1 MKRLL
6 SLVLGAMAVLSASA
20 QSDDFGIWTEV
31 GIEKKFGKKLSL
43 EGGVEARF
51 EDKVT
56 KVTRTGFNIGVT
68 YKPWKFLRFGAGYA
82 FMNDWKDT
90 EVNTKYDTDAETGT
104 TTFSG
109 YNIDKDFRRNKHRLY
124 IQAVGKLDVGRF
136 SFSLRERL
144 QYTHYRSDE
153 TNSIKYRTPLDEE
166 SKEFYEMMGRSV
178 YTYNNQYFGSK
189 EEVIDNKHSKN
200 RYYVRSRFQV
210 SYNIKGIPLEP
221 YASIELSHCL
231 NKGFGFSTHKSS
243 ATEGSSWNPKKYR
256 YTIGADYTIKKTHQF
271 GLAYV
276 YNHGTD
282 DDNEGDLHAIN
293 LSYKFKF

>member
-1 MKRLL
+1 MKRIL
-6 SLVLGAMAVLSASA
+6 SLMLCAMAVLSASA
-20 QSDDFGIWTEV
+20 QSDDFGIWTDV
-31 GIEKKFGKKLSL
+31 GVEKKFSKKLSL

-51 EDKVT
+51 EDNVS
-56 KVTRTGFNIGVT
+56 KVTRTGFNLGVT

-90 EVNTKYDTDAETGT
+90 EINAKYDTDLESGS

-124 IQAVGKLDVGRF
+124 VQAVGKVDVGRF

-144 QYTHYRSDE
+144 QYTHMRSDK
-153 TNSIKYRTPLDEE
+153 TNRTKYRTPLAEGGEE
-166 SKEFYEMMGRSV
+166 IYELMGQDVRDIYPYNYNGRYFQDKTDTIDSK
-178 YTYNNQYFGSK
+178 
-189 EEVIDNKHSKN
+189 HHKN

-210 SYNIKGIPLEP
+210 SYNVKGIPLEP
-221 YASIELSHCL
+221 YASIELSNSLHE
-231 NKGFGFSTHKSS
+231 GF
-243 ATEGSSWNPKKYR
+243 AVKKYR
-256 YTIGADYTIKKTHQF
+256 YTVGADYTIKKTHQF
-271 GLAYV
+271 GLAYI
-276 YNHGTD
+276 YNNGVD

>member
-1 MKRLL
+1 MKRTL
-6 SLVLGAMAVLSASA
+6 SLMLCAMAVLSASA
-20 QSDDFGIWTEV
+20 QSDDFGIWTDV
-31 GIEKKFGKKLSL
+31 GVEKKFSKKLSL

-51 EDKVT
+51 EDNVS
-56 KVTRTGFNIGVT
+56 KVTRTGFNLGVT

-82 FMNDWKDT
+82 FINDWKDT
-90 EVNTKYDTDAETGT
+90 EINAKYDTDLESGS

-124 IQAVGKLDVGRF
+124 VQAVGKVDVGRF
-136 SFSLRERL
+136 TFSLRERL
-144 QYTHYRSDE
+144 QYTHFRSDK
-153 TNSIKYRTPLDEE
+153 TTRTYYRTPLDE
-166 SKEFYEMMGRSV
+166 SGVEFYELMGADY
-178 YTYNNQYFGSK
+178 YTYNNQYFGQTGDS
-189 EEVIDNKHSKN
+189 IQTKHSKN

-256 YTIGADYTIKKTHQF
+256 YIIGADYTIKKTHQF

>member
-1 MKRLL
+1 MKRIL
-6 SLVLGAMAVLSASA
+6 SLMLGAMAVLSASA
-20 QSDDFGIWTEV
+20 QSDDFGIWTDV
-31 GIEKKFGKKLSL
+31 GVEKKFSKKLSL

-51 EDKVT
+51 EDNVS
-56 KVTRTGFNIGVT
+56 KVTRTGFNLGVT

-90 EVNTKYDTDAETGT
+90 EVKAKYETDAETGIT
-104 TTFSG
+104 SFTG

-124 IQAVGKLDVGRF
+124 IQAVGKVDVGRF
-136 SFSLRERL
+136 TFSLRERL
-144 QYTHYRSDE
+144 QYTHFRSDK
-153 TNSIKYRTPLDEE
+153 TNRTEYRTPLDEDGKE
-166 SKEFYEMMGRSV
+166 LYEFMGHDIYDFNGGYYGTKTDTIDSK
-178 YTYNNQYFGSK
+178 
-189 EEVIDNKHSKN
+189 HHKN

-210 SYNIKGIPLEP
+210 SYNVKGIPLEP
-221 YASIELSHCL
+221 YASIELSNSLHQ
-231 NKGFGFSTHKSS
+231 GF
-243 ATEGSSWNPKKYR
+243 AVKKYR

>member
-1 MKRLL
+1 MKRIL
-6 SLVLGAMAVLSASA
+6 SLMLCAMAVLSASA
-20 QSDDFGIWTEV
+20 QSDDFGIWTDV
-31 GIEKKFGKKLSL
+31 GVEKKFSKKLSL

-51 EDKVT
+51 EDNVS
-56 KVTRTGFNIGVT
+56 KVTRTGFNLGVT

-90 EVNTKYDTDAETGT
+90 EINAKYDTDLESGS

-189 EEVIDNKHSKN
+189 EEVIDNKRCKN

-210 SYNIKGIPLEP
+210 VYNIKGLPLEP
-221 YASIELSHCL
+221 YASIELSNSLHE
-231 NKGFGFSTHKSS
+231 GF
-243 ATEGSSWNPKKYR
+243 AVKKYR
-256 YTIGADYTIKKTHQF
+256 YTVGADYTIKKTHQF
-271 GLAYV
+271 GLAYI
-276 YNHGTD
+276 YNNGVD